1 MKSLASRIQSVDVV
15 INNNRYKIQLQ
26 TSKIELRINTPIGKV
41 TINFKEFDG
50 SFTALNVG
58 ENKQATSIN
67 IKTESLDGDRKLICM
82 MLRGEK
88 FFDVENF
95 PSLLFVGSSF
105 EWVNNKQAILIGDMT
120 IKNVTRKV
128 VFYVELD
135 GSEDKAS
142 ENKVLEYD
150 SSEYT
155 TVKASARIRCSD
167 FDLVRL
173 ESVISDTMSLYV
185 KIDVLKVDAPII
197 VAELD

>member
-1 MKSLASRIQSVDVV
+1 M
-15 INNNRYKIQLQ
+15 INENHYKIQPQ

-41 TINFKEFDG
+41 KINFKEFDG
-50 SFTALNVG
+50 SFTALSVG
-58 ENKQATSIN
+58 KNKQATSIN
-67 IKTESLDGDRKLICM
+67 IKTESLDGERKLICM

-95 PSLLFVGSSF
+95 PSMLFVSSSF
-105 EWVNNKQAILIGDMT
+105 EWVNNNQAILIGDMT
-120 IKNVTRKV
+120 IKNVIRKV

-135 GSEDKAS
+135 DS
-142 ENKVLEYD
+142 ENKALKCN
-150 SSEYT
+150 SSEYIT
-155 TVKASARIRCSD
+155 MKASARIRCSD

-197 VAELD
+197 IAELN

>member
-1 MKSLASRIQSVDVV
+1 VAVV
-15 INNNRYKIQLQ
+15 INNNRYKIQPQ

-41 TINFKEFDG
+41 NVNFKEFDG
-50 SFTALNVG
+50 SFTALRDG
-58 ENKQATSIN
+58 ENKQATSLD
-67 IKTESLDGDRKLICM
+67 IKAESLDGDRTLICM

-95 PSLLFVGSSF
+95 PSLFFIGSSF
-105 EWVNNKQAILIGDMT
+105 EWVNDKQAILIGDMT

-135 GSEDKAS
+135 GSEDKAPECS
-142 ENKVLEYD
+142 

-155 TVKASARIRCSD
+155 SVKASARIRCSD

-185 KIDVLKVDAPII
+185 KIDVLKVDAFTT
-197 VAELD
+197 VAGLD